1 MGVLRIGKVGSA
13 IMGPMERHRGAE
25 SSGTSE
31 IPEHC
36 FSGSCPFS
44 SAVTS
49 MLESKGGCELP
60 MGEHL
65 GNC

>member
-1 MGVLRIGKVGSA
+1 MGSA
-13 IMGPMERHRGAE
+13 IMGPMERHGGAE

-36 FSGSCPFS
+36 LSGSCPFS
-44 SAVTS
+44 SAVTG
-49 MLESKGGCELP
+49 MLKSNGGCELP